1 MTAVVLVGSSGE
13 GGAKLHRRNF
23 GEAVENLTAANEY
36 HWMAGNFL
44 KYGTEESG
52 FGSMNAGD
60 IPVDSHMLLALCA
73 PRATFV
79 SYGIPER
86 GDANWLDQQGSFMAA
101 VAAGPVFRLLGV
113 RDMGTPTDDYNA
125 EKKPPVNVGLLD
137 GHLAWR
143 QHDGGHT
150 DQPNF
155 KYFIP
160 WASALLGHTP
170 PADQALMRRDR
181 NSQLAHADLL
191 AKTKSGRVD
200 LYFQG
205 DSITRRWGAT
215 DYPELLAHWRETFHG
230 WNAAN
235 FAWGGDSTQHIL
247 WRITDGELDGVDPKV
262 IVLLAG
268 TNNIGAIPAPKRSAA
283 QAPEIARGVEA
294 IVTAMQ
300 AKAPAAD
307 VVLMGI
313 FPRNDGGAATL
324 ELVNAINARLAEFAG
339 RAEGVR
345 YLDINA
351 RLADSRGM
359 LDERMSGDG
368 LHLNARGYEVWAQA
382 LQPVLTELLGPR
394 ADEDFAPPPTGDP
407 RAAGRLD

>member
-1 MTAVVLVGSSGE
+1 
-13 GGAKLHRRNF
+13 
-23 GEAVENLTAANEY
+23 
-36 HWMAGNFL
+36 
-44 KYGTEESG
+44 
-52 FGSMNAGD
+52 
-60 IPVDSHMLLALCA
+60 
-73 PRATFV
+73 
-79 SYGIPER
+79 
-86 GDANWLDQQGSFMAA
+86 MAA

-113 RDMGTPTDDYNA
+113 RDLGTATDDYNA
-125 EKKPPVNVGLLD
+125 EKKPPVNVSLLD

-150 DQPNF
+150 DGPNF

-191 AKTKSGRVD
+191 AKAKDGRVD

-215 DYPELLAHWRETFHG
+215 DYPELLEHWRESFHG

-235 FAWGGDSTQHIL
+235 FAWGGDSTQNIL
-247 WRITDGELDGVDPKV
+247 WRITDGELEGLSPKA

-268 TNNIGAIPAPKRSAA
+268 TNNIGAIPVPQRSTAH
-283 QAPEIARGVEA
+283 APEIAGGVEA
-294 IVTAMQ
+294 IVQAMQ
-300 AKAPAAD
+300 AKAPAAA
-307 VVLMGI
+307 VVLTGV

-324 ELVNAINARLAEFAG
+324 ELVDAINEQLAAFAG
-339 RAEGVR
+339 RSERVR

-351 RLADSRGM
+351 QLADSRGM

-368 LHLNARGYEVWAQA
+368 LHLNERGYEVWADA
-382 LQPVLTELLGPR
+382 LKPVLTELLGPR
-394 ADEDFAPPPTGDP
+394 AREDFAPAPTGDP
-407 RAAGRLD
+407 RAAGRVD